1 MEDLKLRGPGDFFG
15 SRQHGLPQLAMAD
28 LAGDSRLLAQAQQA
42 AKELLEADPDLSWPE
57 HRLLRE
63 RVRALFAENPEIFN

>member
-1 MEDLKLRGPGDFFG
+1 
-15 SRQHGLPQLAMAD
+15 MAD

-42 AKELLEADPDLSWPE
+42 AKELLEADPDLSWPK
-57 HRLLRE
+57 HHLLRE